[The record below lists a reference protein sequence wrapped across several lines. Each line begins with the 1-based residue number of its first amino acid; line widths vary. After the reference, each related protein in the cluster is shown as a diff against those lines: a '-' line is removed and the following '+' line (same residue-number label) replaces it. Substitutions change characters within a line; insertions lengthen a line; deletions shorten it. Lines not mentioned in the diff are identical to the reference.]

1 VSVAASP
8 QHGWRLAVK
17 RASDRVVAAVLL
29 VMLGPV
35 IGAAALAVRARMGR
49 PVLFTQ
55 ERLGWHGRPFRIIKF
70 RTMDARTD
78 NRGKPL
84 PDEARLTALGRLM
97 RSWSLDELP
106 ELVNVLRGDM
116 SLVGPRPLLPE
127 YAGVYTDE
135 QNRRHDVLP
144 GITGWAQVNGRNALT
159 WEERFALD
167 VWYVDHW
174 SLALDTDI
182 LLRTV
187 LGVARRDGIAFS
199 GHATSPR
206 FDEVRRA
213 EERAQ

>member
-1 VSVAASP
+1 MSVSASP
-8 QHGWRLAVK
+8 QCGWRLAVK
-17 RASDRVVAAVLL
+17 RCSDRAAAAVLL
-29 VMLGPV
+29 VVLGPL
-35 IGAAALAVRARMGR
+35 IGASALLVRARMGR

-55 ERLGWHGRPFRIIKF
+55 ERLGWHGQPFRIVKF
-70 RTMDARTD
+70 RTMDGRTD
-78 NRGKPL
+78 GRGNPL
-84 PDEARLTALGRLM
+84 PDAARLTALGRLM

-106 ELVNVLRGDM
+106 ELVNVLRGEV

-127 YAGVYTDE
+127 YAAVYTEE

-159 WEERFALD
+159 WEQRLALD

-174 SLALDTDI
+174 SLVLDADI

-187 LGVARRDGIAFS
+187 LGVVRRDGIAFS

-206 FDEVRRA
+206 FDEVGRPQESA
-213 EERAQ
+213 S

>member
-1 VSVAASP
+1 VNIGPTP

-17 RASDRVVAAVLL
+17 RGCDRVASAVLL
-29 VMLGPV
+29 VVLAPV
-35 IGAAALAVRARMGR
+35 IAATALAVRARMGR

-55 ERLGWHGRPFRIIKF
+55 ERLGWHGRPFRIVKF
-70 RTMDARTD
+70 RTMDSRAD
-78 NRGKPL
+78 EGGNLL
-84 PDEARLTALGRLM
+84 PDEARLTALGKLM

-106 ELVNVLRGDM
+106 ELVNVVRGQM

-127 YAGVYTDE
+127 YAPFYTEE

-159 WEERFALD
+159 WDQRLALD

-174 SLALDTDI
+174 SLALDA
-182 LLRTV
+182 TV
-187 LGVARRDGIAFS
+187 LVPTVRGVVRRDGIATA

-206 FDEVRRA
+206 FDEVARTQGAPR
-213 EERAQ
+213 